1 MGQPRKIFQ
10 GETGCKK
17 GWKKAHSIPPRL
29 FNRRGNSYRP
39 VQQLPSRN
47 SSQFTYTIDNYFSFP
62 LKKKKKTIFISRK
75 LHPKIKGNIFTKL
88 KISLLQKKEK
98 FETRSC
104 KTIIFL
110 TNENRLM
117 DEWFV
122 KFWYQKFLLD
132 PRAKY
137 KNWRME
143 PVPRRRRREK
153 KLRRKKTNLPSCVVR
168 GGWKVDSHTCAT
180 RVYRCRGWK
189 NLPQR
194 GWRMRSRW
202 VDKREK

>member
-1 MGQPRKIFQ
+1 MILLENCELGEDQTKGGGKKKYKTFFIASEKQNGVTNRIEVGQPRKIFQ

-110 TNENRLM
+110 TNENRLV
-117 DEWFV
+117 DE
-122 KFWYQKFLLD
+122 
-132 PRAKY
+132 
-137 KNWRME
+137 
-143 PVPRRRRREK
+143 
-153 KLRRKKTNLPSCVVR
+153 
-168 GGWKVDSHTCAT
+168 
-180 RVYRCRGWK
+180 
-189 NLPQR
+189 
-194 GWRMRSRW
+194 
-202 VDKREK
+202 